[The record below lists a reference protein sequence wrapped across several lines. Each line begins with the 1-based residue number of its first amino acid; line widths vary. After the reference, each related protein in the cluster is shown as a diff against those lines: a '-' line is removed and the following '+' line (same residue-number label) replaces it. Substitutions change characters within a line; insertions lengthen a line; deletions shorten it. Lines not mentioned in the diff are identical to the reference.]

1 MNRKPPATVTFQ
13 FFFEAIPDAAVAV
26 DDKGYIVLA
35 NALAETMFG
44 YPPKALLGKRL
55 EILLPERIRKLRA
68 RQRRD
73 YFTNPRT
80 RPMVA
85 GLDLVG
91 RRKDGTEFPV
101 EINLA
106 PLRTEEGIWSV
117 AVIRDLTESR
127 TLRHE
132 LAHGHLK
139 SFFASAPAGLA
150 ILDSDLRYLQLNETL
165 ARTHGRPVE
174 ENLGKSIREVLPK
187 LAPVIEPIALRVLAT
202 GEPAL
207 NFEASGETPARP
219 GVLRHWRASY
229 FPILG
234 LDGRPAAIGV
244 IVVEVTEQKRAEE
257 EIRRLNIHLEG
268 KVEERTR
275 ELQAAVGELEAFSYS
290 VSHDLRVPLRAIKAF
305 SSMLLEDSGHRLDSD
320 GRHYLQVIQEN
331 TQKMGHMIDDLLE
344 FSRLGRQE
352 MKLSSFDLG
361 ALAAEV
367 FEELRRAEDTRAVQF
382 KLEPLPPARGD
393 RVMLRQVLVNLLS
406 NAMKFTRTKD
416 TAVVQMGGSEQEGE
430 NVYYVKDN
438 GVGFDPQYAHKLFGV
453 FQRLHS
459 QEEFEGT
466 GVGLAIVRQIV
477 QRHGGRI
484 WAEAKLG
491 QEAIFFFTLPK
502 GLTS

>member
-1 MNRKPPATVTFQ
+1 MNRKAPATVTFQ

-44 YPPKALLGKRL
+44 YRPKALLGKRL
-55 EILLPERIRKLRA
+55 EILLPGCIRKLRA
-68 RQRRD
+68 KHRD

-85 GLDLVG
+85 SLHLVG

-101 EINLA
+101 DINLA

-132 LAHGHLK
+132 LAHG
-139 SFFASAPAGLA
+139 
-150 ILDSDLRYLQLNETL
+150 Q
-165 ARTHGRPVE
+165 
-174 ENLGKSIREVLPK
+174 
-187 LAPVIEPIALRVLAT
+187 
-202 GEPAL
+202 
-207 NFEASGETPARP
+207 
-219 GVLRHWRASY
+219 
-229 FPILG
+229 
-234 LDGRPAAIGV
+234 
-244 IVVEVTEQKRAEE
+244 
-257 EIRRLNIHLEG
+257 
-268 KVEERTR
+268 
-275 ELQAAVGELEAFSYS
+275 
-290 VSHDLRVPLRAIKAF
+290 
-305 SSMLLEDSGHRLDSD
+305 LEDSGHRLDSD

-367 FEELRRAEDTRAVQF
+367 FEELRRAEDTREVQF

-430 NVYYVKDN
+430 NVYCVKDN
-438 GVGFDPQYAHKLFGV
+438 GVGFDRQYAHKLFGV

-491 QEAIFFFTLPK
+491 QEAKFFFTLPK